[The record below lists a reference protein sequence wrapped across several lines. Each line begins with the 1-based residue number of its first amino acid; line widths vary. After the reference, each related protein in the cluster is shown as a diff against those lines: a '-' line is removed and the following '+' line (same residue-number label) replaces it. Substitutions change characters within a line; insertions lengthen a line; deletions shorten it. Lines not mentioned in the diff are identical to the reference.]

1 MPRPLGGRGD
11 GLVKRTIHP
20 RQTSL
25 TTPRDVSTECIHL
38 GADGHYG
45 ESPAIVR
52 EARQPV
58 FGSRQRAQRPP
69 KAPALHVVPGDS
81 QLQDAVVKIAH
92 RAAFGPPC
100 MFERLV
106 RIEERT
112 LIESLE
118 PLEDGFR
125 QRLAT
130 ILVEATR
137 T

>member
-1 MPRPLGGRGD
+1 M
-11 GLVKRTIHP
+11 KRAIHP
-20 RQTSL
+20 SQTSL

-38 GADGHYG
+38 CADGCHG

-58 FGSRQRAQRPP
+58 FGSRKRPQRPP

-81 QLQDAVVKIAH
+81 QLQDAVVKIAD
-92 RAAFGPPC
+92 RTTLGPPC

-106 RIEERT
+106 RIEEGT
-112 LIESLE
+112 LVEALE

-125 QRLAT
+125 QRLPA
-130 ILVEATR
+130 ILVEATC